1 MEFYYSSLRV
11 FLIYTYYHLLNKD
24 YLIYERPVFIFNF
37 SEVFFSMSI
46 VNLSELLEAGV
57 HFGHQSRR
65 WNPKMFPYIYAER
78 NGIHIID
85 LVQTS
90 QLLTQACEFARQSAE
105 EGKKFLFVGTK
116 RQASSVISQE
126 AERCGAYYINQRW
139 LGGILT
145 NWFTIRT
152 RVERLKDLEYK
163 EETGYLDQLPKKE
176 TAILRRELEK
186 LRKNLTGIKNM
197 KRLPDLVVIVDQK
210 RESTA
215 VQECRTLGIP
225 IISILDS
232 NCDPDLTDI
241 PIPGNDDAIRS
252 IKLIIGKLADSIC
265 EGNKGQLSSFEA
277 E

>member
-1 MEFYYSSLRV
+1 
-11 FLIYTYYHLLNKD
+11 
-24 YLIYERPVFIFNF
+24 
-37 SEVFFSMSI
+37 MSV

-90 QLLTQACEFARQSAE
+90 QLLTQACEFVRSSSE

-116 RQASSVISQE
+116 RQASAVIAQE
-126 AERCGAYYINQRW
+126 AERCGSYYINQRW

-152 RVERLKDLEYK
+152 RVERLKDLEHK
-163 EETGYLDQLPKKE
+163 EESGYLDQLPKKE

-197 KRLPDLVVIVDQK
+197 KRLPDLVIIVDQK

-252 IKLIIGKLADSIC
+252 IKLIVGKLADAIC
-265 EGNKGQLSSFEA
+265 EGNKGQVASSES
-277 E
+277 

>member
-1 MEFYYSSLRV
+1 
-11 FLIYTYYHLLNKD
+11 
-24 YLIYERPVFIFNF
+24 
-37 SEVFFSMSI
+37 MSI

-90 QLLTQACEFARQSAE
+90 QLLTQACEFARLSSE

-152 RVERLKDLEYK
+152 RVERLKDLEHK
-163 EETGYLDQLPKKE
+163 EESGYLDQLPKKE

-186 LRKNLTGIKNM
+186 LRKNLTGIKQM

-265 EGNKGQLSSFEA
+265 EGNKGQASTFEL